1 MVTNV
6 NKVNINIQV
15 VLFHLSLVLLAF
27 DSPPMVVF
35 FQKES
40 HVDHKILDTFLSFD
54 VFGLGV
60 SKIAASELTEL
71 EFKISRYLRTE
82 NYFLILL
89 HF

>member
-1 MVTNV
+1 MVTHE

-15 VLFHLSLVLLAF
+15 VLFHPSLVLLAF

-54 VFGLGV
+54 VFGSGV
-60 SKIAASELTEL
+60 LKKGASELTEL
-71 EFKISRYLRTE
+71 EFKKTRYLRTE
-82 NYFLILL
+82 NYLLI
-89 HF
+89 